1 MSYTQLWIL
10 VEGNDD
16 ERLILH
22 IKPELETQYDH
33 VGIWQYAQAP
43 DKKTAEFLKVISST
57 PHIDCV
63 YLTDINRA
71 PCITTKREGIKKK
84 YGNKI
89 ELDRIVIAVMEIES
103 WYLAGLDEQNNKELE
118 IKPLNRTDDIT
129 KDKFNDMM
137 PARFDSRIDYMRE
150 LLKRFSVE
158 TGVAKN
164 ALFGYF
170 MRKAG
175 CDL

>member
-1 MSYTQLWIL
+1 MPYTQLWVL

-16 ERLILH
+16 ERLIET
-22 IKPELETQYDH
+22 IRPQLETQYDR
-33 VGIWQYAQAP
+33 VGIWQYARAR

-57 PHIDCV
+57 PNIDYV
-63 YLTDINRA
+63 YLTDINNA
-71 PCITTKREGIKKK
+71 LCITVKRGDVKDKF
-84 YGNKI
+84 GNRL
-89 ELDRIVIAVMEIES
+89 ELDRIVVAVNEIES
-103 WYLAGLDEQNNKELE
+103 WYLAGLDEQNSRELG

-129 KDKFNDMM
+129 KEKFNDMM

-150 LLKRFSVE
+150 ILKRFSVE

-164 ALFGYF
+164 ASFGYF

-175 CDL
+175 CDM